1 MRVILCTWTI
11 FSFLIYFLSSFFLPS
26 FLPIHSI
33 LFPSGSSNP
42 SYARYLSIYS
52 FFLVGLNEKEGGMR
66 REEKRWRPETLR
78 GRLCG
83 WNMWYY
89 DVMCGNLLCWRRR
102 FCDEEMEWVDRYVAE
117 RLIGFYIVALKMG
130 DEELDE
136 ELPLVSGSLNLGMRC
151 FVRLLLFLFL
161 LFR

>member
-1 MRVILCTWTI
+1 
-11 FSFLIYFLSSFFLPS
+11 
-26 FLPIHSI
+26 
-33 LFPSGSSNP
+33 
-42 SYARYLSIYS
+42 
-52 FFLVGLNEKEGGMR
+52 
-66 REEKRWRPETLR
+66 
-78 GRLCG
+78 
-83 WNMWYY
+83 
-89 DVMCGNLLCWRRR
+89 MCGNLLCWRRR

>member
-1 MRVILCTWTI
+1 
-11 FSFLIYFLSSFFLPS
+11 
-26 FLPIHSI
+26 
-33 LFPSGSSNP
+33 
-42 SYARYLSIYS
+42 
-52 FFLVGLNEKEGGMR
+52 
-66 REEKRWRPETLR
+66 
-78 GRLCG
+78 
-83 WNMWYY
+83 
-89 DVMCGNLLCWRRR
+89 
-102 FCDEEMEWVDRYVAE
+102 MEWVDRYVAE